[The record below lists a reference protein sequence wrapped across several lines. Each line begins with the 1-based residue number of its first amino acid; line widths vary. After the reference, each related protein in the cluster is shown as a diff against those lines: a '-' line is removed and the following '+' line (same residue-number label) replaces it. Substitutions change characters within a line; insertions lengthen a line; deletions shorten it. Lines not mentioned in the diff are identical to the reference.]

1 MPVFFKESLD
11 RDILLPGF
19 TLPFGVPQWPPYL
32 CFITRYSTFW
42 QCRRK
47 TMNPAATTSLFAAIL
62 KQGQGQLLPPLDR
75 TRLGECYFLLYTS
88 ATDCLLLSYYF
99 LFPFSLRNAVN
110 IVQPIFLQ
118 SWKFHLNGVVSTRTH
133 TTHTHTHTVTNI
145 LTLPDTLLH
154 GNIWICTCPPM
165 YWNTQQNPSTNF
177 KTKHYF
183 MVHTWDGK
191 PLIKWMHFV
200 TEKCKHSNLG

>member
-42 QCRRK
+42 HCLRK

-88 ATDCLLLSYYF
+88 ATDCLFLSYYF

-118 SWKFHLNGVVSTRTH
+118 SWKFHLNGVVSTRTR
-133 TTHTHTHTVTNI
+133 THTHCDKHSYSAWYTFAWKHLN
-145 LTLPDTLLH
+145 LH
-154 GNIWICTCPPM
+154 M
-165 YWNTQQNPSTNF
+165 STNVL
-177 KTKHYF
+177 KHTTK
-183 MVHTWDGK
+183 
-191 PLIKWMHFV
+191 P
-200 TEKCKHSNLG
+200 KHQL